1 MVNQIADRIPPLS
14 ILLPV
19 LLTAWAVACTLV
31 HGPAIL
37 AYVVLQA
44 ATSGI
49 FALSMYKISRRHTRA
64 WDKPTGKPTASGGSE
79 SPQNTERPVTAQ

>member
-1 MVNQIADRIPPLS
+1 MLTQIADRIPPLS
-14 ILLPV
+14 ILLPT

-49 FALSMYKISRRHTRA
+49 FALSMYKASKRHSRTL
-64 WDKPTGKPTASGGSE
+64 DKPAGKPNASDGSE
-79 SPQNTERPVTAQ
+79 SSKNNERPVTA